1 MIDPVFLSLFIIL
14 PLIGS
19 FISSFFATFIQ
30 NKKYLIFNQS
40 GAILILL
47 ADLLL
52 IGYISLKFGPSSPLA
67 FSYSSYFSINSFSL
81 LILIL
86 VQIVFLFVGVFSLKY
101 IAPARQS
108 NYFIFYFSLNLG
120 INLTLL
126 ANNLFAL
133 FISWEMMVI
142 SGYILVSFNKS
153 AEAYEAG
160 FKYLIISSVGSLF
173 MLLGIGLV
181 AGLIGSLDFTAIS
194 SKNILSDE
202 LGLLSLAFIV
212 IGFATTGGA
221 FIFNQ
226 WLPDAHPEAP
236 APVSA
241 LLSGIVVNLGIYG
254 LYRTFTIY
262 LVANNT
268 YSTNISKMIV
278 LLGLLTMFEGSIMVF
293 AQFTKD
299 IIDLKRILA
308 YSTIS
313 HMGLLLT
320 LTPLNS
326 QLGLIALIYH
336 IFSHSLSKSLLFL
349 MAGYLQLVYGTRNIK
364 SLAGVG
370 RKDIPAGIFLA
381 IGLFSLGGFPGTTG
395 FISELLAFI
404 AIFSSGLASNFT
416 LSLIIVLIVILNSI
430 LAFGGYLWLM
440 KILVFNPES
449 HSINSKQDSIR
460 NHKTIG
466 FTMIVFS
473 GLIILMGF
481 FPNIVI
487 SYISSL
493 LF

>member
-1 MIDPVFLSLFIIL
+1 MIDPVILSAFILL
-14 PLIGS
+14 PLIGT
-19 FISSFFATFIQ
+19 FISSVFATFVQ
-30 NKKYLIFNQS
+30 KKFLFFNQFLVVLV
-40 GAILILL
+40 ALL
-47 ADLLL
+47 DLFL
-52 IGYISLKFGPSSPLA
+52 IGFIASNFVTENTLIPSISSL
-67 FSYSSYFSINSFSL
+67 FSFSNFSIL
-81 LILIL
+81 VLIL
-86 VQIVFLFVGVFSLKY
+86 VQFVFLVVVIFSLKY
-101 IAPARQS
+101 ISPARQS
-108 NYFIFYFSLNLG
+108 QYFIFFFSLNLG

-133 FISWEMMVI
+133 FISWELMVI
-142 SGYILVSFNKS
+142 SGYVLVSFNKS
-153 AEAYEAG
+153 SEAFEAG
-160 FKYLIISSVGSLF
+160 FKYLIISTVGSLF

-181 AGLIGSLDFTAIS
+181 VGLVGSLNFSVIT
-194 SKNILSDE
+194 SKNILSSE
-202 LGLLSLAFIV
+202 LGLLSLAFII

-241 LLSGIVVNLGIYG
+241 LLSGIVVNMGIYG
-254 LYRTFTIY
+254 VYRTFTIFS
-262 LVANNT
+262 LSNTT
-268 YSTNISKMIV
+268 YSTNVSEMIV

-293 AQFTKD
+293 VQFTKD
-299 IIDLKRILA
+299 YIDLKRILA

-320 LTPLNS
+320 LTSLNS

-349 MAGYLQLVYGTRNIK
+349 MAGYLQLNYGTRDIK

-370 RKDIPAGIFLA
+370 RKDILTGIFLM

-395 FISELLAFI
+395 FISELLAFL
-404 AIFSSGLASNFT
+404 AIFSAEMASSVTFG
-416 LSLIIVLIVILNSI
+416 LIIILLVIFNSI

-449 HSINSKQDSIR
+449 QKIITKNDSIR
-460 NHKTIG
+460 NHRIIT
-466 FTMIVFS
+466 FTMIVLS
-473 GLIILMGF
+473 CTIILMGI

-487 SYISSL
+487 NYINSIM
-493 LF
+493 F

>member
-1 MIDPVFLSLFIIL
+1 MINPIILSLFIIL
-14 PLIGS
+14 PLVGS
-19 FISSFFATFIQ
+19 FISSFFATLIP

-40 GAILILL
+40 SAVLILL
-47 ADLLL
+47 ADVVLA
-52 IGYISLKFGPSSPLA
+52 GYMSLEFIPGSTLTFSMSSF
-67 FSYSSYFSINSFSL
+67 FSVNSFSL
-81 LILIL
+81 LVLIL
-86 VQIVFLFVGVFSLKY
+86 VQVVFFLVSIFSTKY
-101 IAPARQS
+101 ITPTRQS
-108 NYFIFYFSLNLG
+108 QYFIFFFSLNLG

-126 ANNLFAL
+126 ANNLFVL
-133 FISWEMMVI
+133 FISWELMVI
-142 SGYILVSFNKS
+142 SGYVLVSFNKS
-153 AEAYEAG
+153 AEAFEAG
-160 FKYLIISSVGSLF
+160 FKYLVISSVGSLF
-173 MLLGIGLV
+173 ILLGIGLV
-181 AGLIGSLDFTAIS
+181 TGLVGSLDFTAIS
-194 SKNILSDE
+194 AKNILSNE
-202 LGLLSLAFIV
+202 LGILALTFIT

-241 LLSGIVVNLGIYG
+241 LLSGIVVNMGIYG
-254 LYRTFTIY
+254 LYRTFTIFS
-262 LVANNT
+262 LSNGT
-268 YSTNISKMIV
+268 YATNISEMIV

-293 AQFTKD
+293 VQFRKD
-299 IIDLKRILA
+299 SIDLKRILA

-326 QLGLIALIYH
+326 QLGLLALVYH

-349 MAGYLQLVYGTRNIK
+349 MAGYLQLTYGTRNIK

-370 RKDIPAGIFLA
+370 RKDIPAGIFIV

-404 AIFSSGLASNFT
+404 AIFSSGIASNFA
-416 LSLIIVLIVILNSI
+416 LSLVIVLAVIFNSI

-440 KILVFNPES
+440 KILVFNLES
-449 HSINSKQDSIR
+449 QTITSINDSISS
-460 NHKTIG
+460 HKTIE
-466 FTMIVFS
+466 FTMLVFS
-473 GLIILMGF
+473 ALIILMGL

-487 SYISSL
+487 NYISSL